1 MADKKNVVEET
12 STKVYKA
19 EDFEKDFTA
28 GESVEINFE
37 PLMNT
42 KVVGSTVAIE
52 FIQDSNR
59 TFTTKNK
66 AVRHEVIVKKYNPET
81 KQWGDKVKCGMHTQ
95 LFELVK
101 AGNIIP
107 NERYLIKLV
116 DKKALGGGKTFN
128 VFDVK
133 PLRNK

>member
-1 MADKKNVVEET
+1 MAKNNVPET
-12 STKVYKA
+12 DTQAYTSA
-19 EDFEKDFTA
+19 DFEKDFTT

-42 KVVGSTVAIE
+42 KTVGTAVGIE

-59 TFTTKNK
+59 VFKTKNGGI
-66 AVRHEVIVKKYNPET
+66 RHEVIVKKYNPET
-81 KQWGDKVKCGMHTQ
+81 KQWGEKVKCGMHTQ

-101 AGNIIP
+101 AGNIIVG
-107 NERYLIKLV
+107 ERYLVKLAE
-116 DKKALGGGKTFN
+116 KKDLGGGKTFN